1 MITITLGTIPYP
13 FNRAVTWLSILLKRD
28 IISEPVFIQYGASDI
43 SVVAKH
49 PLVTATP
56 ILQSYE
62 LMKMVDDSR
71 LVISH
76 AGQGSTRALA
86 KRGACFVL
94 LPRLRRYGEHIDDHQ
109 LSFAQSVEKFGISYC
124 LSLEELEPFILQPP
138 PPFQNPLFDGPKL
151 ADHLLKV
158 YPESTGSSNGSCVSS
173 DWWN

>member
-1 MITITLGTIPYP
+1 MITVTLGTIPYQ
-13 FNRAVTWLSILLKRD
+13 FNRAVTWLSILLEHQ
-28 IISEPVFIQYGASDI
+28 IISEPIFIQYGISDI

-56 ILQSYE
+56 ILQSCD
-62 LMKMVDDSR
+62 LMKMIDDSR

-76 AGQGSTRALA
+76 AGQGSARALA
-86 KRGACFVL
+86 KRRASFVL
-94 LPRLRRYGEHIDDHQ
+94 LPRLARYGEHIDDHQ

-138 PPFQNPLFDGPKL
+138 PPFENQLFDGPKL

-158 YPESTGSSNGSCVSS
+158 YPGSTVSS
-173 DWWN
+173 DCS